1 VGTLVRL
8 YIGWR
13 LLRLLRPLLVVAV
26 IGAAVLALHGGH
38 VAAKS
43 RASSPLVRGAAAAQH
58 DLSRALKRAF
68 VPSHR

>member
-13 LLRLLRPLLVVAV
+13 LLRLLRPFLVVAV

-58 DLSRALKRAF
+58 DLRRELERAF
-68 VPSHR
+68 LPSRR

>member
-8 YIGWR
+8 YVGWR
-13 LLRLLRPLLVVAV
+13 LLRLLRPFLVVAV

-43 RASSPLVRGAAAAQH
+43 RASSPLVRGAAAAQR

-68 VPSHR
+68 VASHR